1 MTVDEQRSMVDLVQD
16 RGLTLETPDHDT
28 HDHRNHGQGTHDHA
42 DYDQGREVH
51 SHRNPDHA
59 NQDREIHIPSLKTLE
74 THDLIHNQDTSHEL
88 ARLCHRERTIGFPAR
103 AVLLYQQRTLNP
115 K

>member
-28 HDHRNHGQGTHDHA
+28 HDHRNPGQGTHDHA
-42 DYDQGREVH
+42 DHDQDREVR
-51 SHRNPDHA
+51 SHINPDH
-59 NQDREIHIPSLKTLE
+59 REIHIPGHETLE
-74 THDLIHNQDTSHEL
+74 TYGLIHNQDTSHEL

-103 AVLLYQQRTLNP
+103 AALLYQQRTLNP